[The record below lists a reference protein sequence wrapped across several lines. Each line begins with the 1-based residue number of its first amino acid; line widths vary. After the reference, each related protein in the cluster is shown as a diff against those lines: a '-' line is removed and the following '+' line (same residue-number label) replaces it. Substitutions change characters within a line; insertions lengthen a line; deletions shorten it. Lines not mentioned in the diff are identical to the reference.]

1 MVAMSIFDLMGSAA
15 YSLTTLPIPTEY
27 YVQGAQGTQATCTAQ
42 GFFIQVGTTSA
53 FINVS
58 LAAYYYCIIK
68 LGWSESKVMGF
79 RKWFLGCPITVGLAF
94 AFAGIPFYGMLFLW
108 CNNSAPWWPDI
119 PVAIAILVT
128 TCTMV
133 SVCLSVYKTEK
144 ATQQYTGSTT
154 FSTSSIVFWQSVW
167 YLLSFYLTWPPYLAL
182 QYLWAAGN
190 YNVSYGFV
198 VFAVTLVPLQGFW
211 NSVVFFRTRVKRKVR
226 QLTSRVSSTVGK
238 IPTRLRSQASN
249 VDQSRASAAL
259 HTSRQGSRGSDYGRR
274 GSDGS
279 DYGRRGSDAD
289 DSFFGQD
296 PSTPGV
302 NGLTK
307 SSEASEDSYE
317 KFVRYSTTDAA
328 DVMSM
333 RQTSK
338 VSFASIGD
346 LDSAIE
352 LETPG
357 ANDDNGSLDADVD
370 LDTEE
375 KKMDKGDEE
384 YSSFLD
390 ILKE

>member
-1 MVAMSIFDLMGSAA
+1 
-15 YSLTTLPIPTEY
+15 
-27 YVQGAQGTQATCTAQ
+27 
-42 GFFIQVGTTSA
+42 
-53 FINVS
+53 
-58 LAAYYYCIIK
+58 
-68 LGWSESKVMGF
+68 
-79 RKWFLGCPITVGLAF
+79 
-94 AFAGIPFYGMLFLW
+94 
-108 CNNSAPWWPDI
+108 
-119 PVAIAILVT
+119 
-128 TCTMV
+128 
-133 SVCLSVYKTEK
+133 
-144 ATQQYTGSTT
+144 
-154 FSTSSIVFWQSVW
+154 
-167 YLLSFYLTWPPYLAL
+167 
-182 QYLWAAGN
+182 
-190 YNVSYGFV
+190 
-198 VFAVTLVPLQGFW
+198 
-211 NSVVFFRTRVKRKVR
+211 
-226 QLTSRVSSTVGK
+226 
-238 IPTRLRSQASN
+238 

-328 DVMSM
+328 NVTSM

-357 ANDDNGSLDADVD
+357 ANNDNDSLDADVD